1 MPRTSDDV
9 SLMYC
14 WFCPCSGETMMK
26 LMLCS
31 VVDDHTQRRMDA
43 EYLISRV
50 TMKVQ
55 LWIWG
60 VAVGNS
66 GEAQC

>member
-1 MPRTSDDV
+1 
-9 SLMYC
+9 
-14 WFCPCSGETMMK
+14 MMK